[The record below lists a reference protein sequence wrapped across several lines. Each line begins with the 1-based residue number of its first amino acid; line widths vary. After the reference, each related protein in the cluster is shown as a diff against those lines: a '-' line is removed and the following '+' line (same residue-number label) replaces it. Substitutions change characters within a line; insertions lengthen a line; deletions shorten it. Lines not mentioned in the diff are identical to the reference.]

1 MVIFGCEPTVSS
13 SSKSYIKLSWV
24 RRHIRD
30 KQPLETWESVQR
42 YVRCH
47 IFYLLGTTFLTD
59 KSTTYAHE
67 KYLSLLHNFEKIH
80 SYSWVAAT
88 LTHLYR
94 SECHGLCSSFR
105 DSSLHQLKYQL
116 FGGGVIAHK
125 TKRGHRRAQL
135 LLGRK

>member
-94 SECHGLCSSFR
+94 SLCRALWWSYCPQNKAWTSKSTTSFR
-105 DSSLHQLKYQL
+105 QEIDYMKEVSTDINLRY
-116 FGGGVIAHK
+116 
-125 TKRGHRRAQL
+125 
-135 LLGRK
+135 